1 MPSIGVGAAETPLRE
16 TKGVMG
22 ESLVRRVQDGDREAF
37 GALIEEHHRRL
48 FVLAHG
54 ILRDPHAAEDATQ
67 QAFIDIWR
75 KIHDLRDP
83 AAFESWSYRLLVR
96 LCHRE
101 ARKRR
106 AAMGALRPID
116 DDIAGNVDPIG
127 AVVDRDRLERAFAR
141 LSVDQRTVVAMR
153 FLLDM
158 RPERIADTL
167 DIPRQTV
174 YSRLRRALRAMR
186 AALEA
191 DERAG
196 ATVLDER
203 EAAG

>member
-1 MPSIGVGAAETPLRE
+1 MSEA
-16 TKGVMG
+16 
-22 ESLVRRVQDGDREAF
+22 LVRRVQDGDREAF
-37 GALIEEHHRRL
+37 ETLIVEHHRRL

-75 KIHDLRDP
+75 NIGSLRDP

-96 LCHRE
+96 GCYRE
-101 ARKRR
+101 ARRRR
-106 AAMGALRPID
+106 AAADVLRPLD
-116 DDIAGNVDPIG
+116 VDLASRRDPID
-127 AVVDRDRLERAFAR
+127 AVVDREQLERAFTR

-158 RPERIADTL
+158 EPERIADTL

-191 DERAG
+191 DGRA
-196 ATVLDER
+196 AAPALDEGK
-203 EAAG
+203 AV

>member
-1 MPSIGVGAAETPLRE
+1 
-16 TKGVMG
+16 MG
-22 ESLVRRVQDGDREAF
+22 ETLVRRVQDGDRDAF
-37 GALIEEHHRRL
+37 EALIVENHRRL

-75 KIHDLRDP
+75 KIGSLREP
-83 AAFESWSYRLLVR
+83 AAFEAWSYRVLVR
-96 LCHRE
+96 ACYRE

-106 AAMGALRPID
+106 AAMGALQPLD
-116 DDIAGNVDPIG
+116 GDIASGFDALG
-127 AVVDRDRLERAFAR
+127 TVVDRDRIERAFTR

-158 RPERIADTL
+158 EPEQIAETL
-167 DIPRQTV
+167 DIPRPTV
-174 YSRLRRALRAMR
+174 YSRLGRALKAMR

-191 DERAG
+191 DERG
-196 ATVLDER
+196 TGWRLDER
-203 EAAG
+203 EAAP